1 VTAAVFSEALLV
13 PEPPLPAPEAVVEF
27 LRAHPDFLASQPDLY
42 WALEPPTR
50 IHGER
55 MADHMAAM
63 IAAGRRRMRAIEAE
77 LLAMVSERRV
87 DLHLSAQIRLAV
99 MALMRAHDI
108 VDAVTEELPAL
119 LGIETCTLLSE
130 APDRPGVIKL
140 PRGAVAQLVGRGRD
154 AIVRVAPTEIELLHQ
169 SAAPLVTRD
178 ALARVPTWNST
189 PTMLA
194 FGARDPSSLPAK
206 QPTATLAFLGRVV
219 GAALA
224 R

>member
-1 VTAAVFSEALLV
+1 VTAAVLSEALLV
-13 PEPPLPAPEAVVEF
+13 PELPLPAPEAVAEF

-42 WALEPPTR
+42 WALEPPVR

-55 MADHMAAM
+55 IADHMAAM

-77 LLAMVSERRV
+77 LLANVSARRV

-140 PRGAVAQLVGRGRD
+140 PRGAVTRLVGRGRD
-154 AIVRVAPTEIELLHQ
+154 ALVRAAPTEVELLHQ
-169 SAAPLVTRD
+169 SAAPLVVRD
-178 ALARVPTWNST
+178 ALVRVPTWNSQ
-189 PTMLA
+189 PTLLA
-194 FGARDPSSLPAK
+194 LGARDPASLSTK